1 MWSVD
6 DVATW
11 FLCNQDETTGEAISP
26 LKLQKL
32 CYYAQALHLARHGTP
47 LFREDIEAWEHG
59 PVVRSL
65 WEQTKY
71 SSEPIPVPES
81 AAEPDSHFPTAVL
94 TLVKELYGM
103 QTAGTLRGMTHDE
116 APWQEARESEDKT
129 ITHEALTVDFQ
140 RRILPI
146 LDIPSRPRPVEK
158 RLVEVML
165 RPGSGLA
172 EQVRLGI
179 EDLSAGR
186 SQPVSSAYG

>member
-116 APWQEARESEDKT
+116 APWQEAWESEEKT
-129 ITHEALTVDFQ
+129 ITHEALTADFQ
-140 RRILPI
+140 KRLLPI
-146 LDIPSRPRPVEK
+146 LRMPGRPRPLEK
-158 RLVEVML
+158 GRVSAVLSSNSVL
-165 RPGSGLA
+165 REHA
-172 EQVRLGI
+172 RLGI
-179 EDLSAGR
+179 EDLDAGR
-186 SQPVSSAYG
+186 SQLLASTGG